1 MTYSRIFAIKPGDS
15 MVAYGGF
22 TCVAAGAIVTI
33 EADSGG
39 MFFRCADGQ
48 HYLQSQV
55 DESGAC
61 LGLTA
66 LF

>member
-1 MTYSRIFAIKPGDS
+1 MTFSKIFATKPGDS
-15 MVAYGGF
+15 MIAYGDF

-33 EADSGG
+33 EADMGG

-48 HYLQSQV
+48 HYLESQV
-55 DESGAC
+55 DKNGEC

-66 LF
+66 LL